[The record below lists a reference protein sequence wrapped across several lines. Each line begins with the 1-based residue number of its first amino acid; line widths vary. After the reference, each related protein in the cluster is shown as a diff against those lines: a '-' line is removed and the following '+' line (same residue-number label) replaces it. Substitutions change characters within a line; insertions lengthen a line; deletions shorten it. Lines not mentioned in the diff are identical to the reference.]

1 MGGMDPDRYLYLL
14 RADGERLAEVAER
27 GLDVPVPCCPGWT
40 VRDVVAHTAEVYQ
53 HKLACIR
60 LGRRPDPW
68 PPEEFSSREPLPFLR
83 SSLDELIEEM
93 KGRGPEAPAYT
104 WWPPDQTVGF
114 WYRRMAQ
121 ESAVHRVDAETAH
134 DVVTPVDDELA
145 LDGVDEVLERFLA
158 SEDWKANPVD
168 AAAGTTVAVRTGDHA
183 WRVHLA
189 PDEVRIEAG
198 PGHAEATV
206 TGEPSELLLWLWGR
220 RPDSAV
226 HFEGDAD
233 VVQALRE
240 RLALATQ

>member
-1 MGGMDPDRYLYLL
+1 MDPDRYLFLL
-14 RADGERLAEVAER
+14 RANGDRLAEAAEL
-27 GLDVPVPCCPGWT
+27 GLDVLVPSCPGWD
-40 VRDVVAHTAEVYQ
+40 VRTLVAHTAETYQ

-68 PPEEFSSREPLPFLR
+68 PPAEFGTREPLSFFR

-93 KGRGPEAPAYT
+93 KARGPEAPAYT

-114 WYRRMAQ
+114 WYRRMAL
-121 ESAVHRVDAETAH
+121 ETAVHRVDAEAAH
-134 DVVTPVDDELA
+134 DVVTPVDDDLA

-158 SEDWKANPVD
+158 HENWADHPVD

-183 WRVHLA
+183 WRVHLER
-189 PDEVRIEAG
+189 DEVRIEPG

-220 RPDSAV
+220 RPESAV
-226 HFEGDAD
+226 HAEGDENLLH
-233 VVQALRE
+233 ALRE